1 MSWLDLPLWL
11 VGLATEI
18 TVAAILVRQRMYRL
32 LPVFSLYLLWSIIS
46 DLIGV
51 AISTKHPSLFMNWY
65 LFEMPL
71 DCALQFVVL
80 VELAWSALRP
90 ARSLLPRWTPILI
103 AFLIFVL
110 GAAVWPLAGFTQLHG
125 ISQLTHMLLRIR
137 NTVSILRILFFV
149 ALAAGSQLLSLSWRD
164 RELQV
169 ATGLGFYSLV
179 SLAGAMVQA
188 QMTVAM
194 QYHYI
199 DQIEAVCYLLSLVYW
214 TVSFA
219 QKEAPRHEFSPQ
231 MESFLLKVSGAARAN
246 RMALEKTSLPGD
258 PRR

>member
-11 VGLATEI
+11 VGLATEMA
-18 TVAAILVRQRMYRL
+18 VAAILVRQRIYRL

-46 DLIGV
+46 DLVGV
-51 AISTKHPSLFMNWY
+51 AISTKHPGLFMNWY
-65 LFEMPL
+65 LLEMPL
-71 DCALQFVVL
+71 DCALQFGVL

-90 ARSLLPRWTPILI
+90 ARSLLPRWTLAVI
-103 AFLIFVL
+103 AFLLLAV

-125 ISQLTHMLLRIR
+125 IGPLSRLLLHIQH
-137 NTVSILRILFFV
+137 TVSILRILFFV
-149 ALAAGSQLLSLSWRD
+149 ALAAGSQLLSLGWRD

-169 ATGLGFYSLV
+169 ATGLGFYSLA
-179 SLAGAMVQA
+179 SLAGAVIQA
-188 QMTVAM
+188 QMAVAA

-199 DQIEAVCYLLSLVYW
+199 DQVVAVCYLVSLVYW
-214 TVSFA
+214 AVSFA